1 MLVRSGYGTLPLMS
15 TLSDLL
21 LRHADVTAAA
31 MDHLQRLVAEWQLI
45 ADLSFADLLLWV
57 GSGED
62 LLCVAQVRPTTAP
75 TSHPDDLVGT
85 RRGRDDQFPMD
96 AARSQH
102 RIVREGDPQWS
113 GEMPVRRE
121 AVPIRYAG
129 AVVASMSRDT
139 NLSAARASSPL
150 ELAYRGSADDLCQ
163 MVAEGLFPAPDAGD
177 EPLTGPRAGDGL
189 IRLDGAGEVAYASP
203 NALSAYRRMG
213 VTADLAGAELASLTR
228 SLVTDSYDGTE
239 VAGRIQ
245 AALAGRSPLRIE
257 VEARGATVLFRTLPL
272 RPPGAPAG
280 ALVLVRDVTD
290 LRRRDRQLLSKDATI
305 REIHHRVKNNLQTV
319 AALLRLQARRMS
331 VPAARFALQES
342 VRRVS
347 SIALVHETLAISLDE
362 SVDFD
367 GIVDRLVPTV
377 TELAGGPVG
386 AVVRREGS
394 FGILPAECATPLV
407 VVLTELLHNAVEHAF
422 AAEGGEVV
430 LRPGRTGPWL
440 TVVVD
445 DNGTGLPAGFSLE
458 ASDGLGLQIV
468 RTLVESE
475 LGGTIKLGSGPGGGT
490 KATLRI
496 PLARR

>member
-1 MLVRSGYGTLPLMS
+1 MS

-21 LRHADVTAAA
+21 QQQTLLEAGAVN
-31 MDHLQRLVAEWQLI
+31 HLHRLVAEWQLL
-45 ADLSFADLLLWV
+45 ADLSFADLLLYV
-57 GSGED
+57 DSGPE

-75 TSHPDDLVGT
+75 TSHPNDLVGT
-85 RRGRDDQFPMD
+85 RCQRGQQLTG
-96 AARSQH
+96 S
-102 RIVREGDPQWS
+102 
-113 GEMPVRRE
+113 VRRE
-121 AVPIRYAG
+121 AVSVRFEGKVI
-129 AVVASMSRDT
+129 ASLSRDT
-139 NLSAARASSPL
+139 SLVAARSPSPL
-150 ELAYRGSADDLCQ
+150 EVAYLGSANDLCQ
-163 MVAEGLFPAPDAGD
+163 MVAAGLFPAPDAGD

-189 IRLDGAGEVAYASP
+189 IQLDRTGEVVYASP

-213 VTADLAGAELASLTR
+213 VTGDLAGADLASLTR
-228 SLVTDSYDGTE
+228 SLVTDSYDGSE
-239 VAGRIQ
+239 VAGRIHT
-245 AALAGRSPLRIE
+245 ALAGRSPVRIE

-272 RPPGAPAG
+272 RPPDAPPG

-367 GIVDRLVPTV
+367 WIVDRLVPTV
-377 TELAGGPVG
+377 TELAGGPGG
-386 AVVRREGS
+386 AIVRREGS

-422 AAEGGEVV
+422 AAAGGVVV
-430 LRPGRTGPWL
+430 LRPSREGPWL
-440 TVVVD
+440 QVVVD
-445 DNGTGLPAGFSLE
+445 DDGTGLPAGFSLE
-458 ASDGLGLQIV
+458 ACDGLGLQIV

-475 LGGTIKLGSGPGGGT
+475 LRGTIRMSRGPAGGTR
-490 KATLRI
+490 AALRI
-496 PLARR
+496 PLARRPG

>member
-1 MLVRSGYGTLPLMS
+1 MS
-15 TLSDLL
+15 TLRDLL
-21 LRHADVTAAA
+21 HRHAVLDAGAV
-31 MDHLQRLVAEWQLI
+31 MQLQRLVAEWQLI

-57 GSGED
+57 ASGDD

-75 TSHPDDLVGT
+75 TSHPDDLVGA
-85 RRGRDDQFPMD
+85 RRGPGTQFPMD
-96 AARSQH
+96 AAWSQR
-102 RIVREGDPQWS
+102 RIVREGDPEWS
-113 GEMPVRRE
+113 GETPVRRE
-121 AVPIRYAG
+121 AVPVSYAD
-129 AVVASMSRDT
+129 AVVASLSRDT
-139 NLSAARASSPL
+139 NLSAARSPSAL
-150 ELAYRGSADDLCQ
+150 ELAYLSSGDDLCQ
-163 MVAEGLFPAPDAGD
+163 MVAAGLFPASDAGD

-189 IRLDGAGEVAYASP
+189 IRLDAVGAVDYASP

-213 VTADLAGAELASLTR
+213 VPADLTGANLASLTR
-228 SLVTDSYDGTE
+228 SLVTDSYDGSE
-239 VAGRIQ
+239 VAARVR
-245 AALAGRSPLRIE
+245 AALDGRSPLRIE
-257 VEARGATVLFRTLPL
+257 VEARGAIVLFRILPL
-272 RPPGAPAG
+272 RPPGAPPG

-377 TELAGGPVG
+377 TELAGGPG
-386 AVVRREGS
+386 GTVVRRQGS

-422 AAEGGEVV
+422 DAAEGQVV
-430 LRPGRTGPWL
+430 LRPSRDAGWL
-440 TVVVD
+440 IVVVD
-445 DNGTGLPAGFSLE
+445 DDGTGLPAGFSLE

-475 LGGTIKLGSGPGGGT
+475 LGGTIKLGPGPGGGT
-490 KATLRI
+490 RAALRI
-496 PLARR
+496 PLVRARG